1 METFSRSQQLV
12 VLLVIFGMSLLYFH
26 SINQP
31 QSPQVGRAVP
41 ANYQWA
47 QPTLP
52 YNQLSQPA
60 TDHRPLTTNK
70 LSGAKLLTLN
80 KQINLNTAT
89 SKDLEA
95 IHGIGQK
102 TAEKIIDYRREHG
115 RFKRINDIMNIKGI
129 KEKKF
134 EKIKRY
140 LTVKQWPVT
149 SGQNSLNTEHRPL
162 NTVF

>member
-1 METFSRSQQLV
+1 METFTRSQQLV
-12 VLLVIFGMSLLYFH
+12 VLLIIFGMSLLYFY

-31 QSPQVGRAVP
+31 SATSSQQSGFMLRQ
-41 ANYQWA
+41 A
-47 QPTLP
+47 QHERIDTFA
-52 YNQLSQPA
+52 LSQSKGEQSIQ
-60 TDHRPLTTNK
+60 K
-70 LSGAKLLTLN
+70 LSGAKLLTIN
-80 KQINLNTAT
+80 SQINFNTAT
-89 SKDLEA
+89 VKDLEA
-95 IHGIGQK
+95 IPGIGQK
-102 TAEKIIDYRREHG
+102 TAEKIVAYRNEHG
-115 RFKRINDIMNIKGI
+115 RFKKIEDIMKVPGI